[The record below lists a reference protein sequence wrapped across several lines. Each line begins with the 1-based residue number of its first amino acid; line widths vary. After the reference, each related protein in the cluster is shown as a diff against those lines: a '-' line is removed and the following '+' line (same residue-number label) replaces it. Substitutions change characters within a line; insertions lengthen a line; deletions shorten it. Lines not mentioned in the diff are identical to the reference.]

1 MIDQGRRNRS
11 GRPGNCR
18 TNVLVLDK
26 HRSGG
31 TECPHPWIHSY
42 VLGTRLEGKSVYE
55 SSYNAAKRE
64 VSGHISGATTANNYV
79 PTTTCDLE
87 RGGASMD
94 NNTSRVRQSRI
105 VRKPDSSGSAVQST
119 KVLRDPI
126 QATEK

>member
-1 MIDQGRRNRS
+1 M
-11 GRPGNCR
+11 
-18 TNVLVLDK
+18 VLDK

-31 TECPHPWIHSY
+31 TERPPPWIHSY

-64 VSGHISGATTANNYV
+64 VSGHIPGATTANNYV
-79 PTTTCDLE
+79 LTTTCNLE

-105 VRKPDSSGSAVQST
+105 VRKPDSSGSAEQST